1 MPIYAEWD
9 NESRTIIRIHLHDPW
24 ELSEYF
30 QAVDQAQGLASTVT
44 HPVHLIYDLTH
55 SFNVPLNLLSSIR
68 AIEKRFIPPD
78 GITICVKTSPYL
90 RTIMKMGIRV
100 FPHLGHNLF
109 FSDSLQDA
117 YDLIKKHSKSTP
129 PS

>member
-9 NESRTIIRIHLHDPW
+9 NESRSIIRIYLHDPW

-30 QAVDQAQGLASTVT
+30 QAAEQARALADTVT
-44 HPVHLIYDLTH
+44 HRVHLIYDLTD
-55 SFNVPLNLLSSIR
+55 SFNVPLNLLPSIR
-68 AIEKRFIPPD
+68 AIEKRFVPPQ

-109 FSDSLQDA
+109 FTDTLQEA
-117 YDLIKKHSKSTP
+117 YDLIKKHDKGMTSK
-129 PS
+129 